1 MLALNE
7 SLVIL
12 MNLAKV
18 QSIMS
23 RRFDRLNMHGIGFT
37 DFMILYFLNHSA
49 GQSMR
54 RIDLA
59 EKAGITASGI
69 TRILLPLEKIGLV
82 GREANERDAR
92 VSYVTLTE
100 AGKQVLID
108 ASETA
113 NELATEII
121 PAEKSS
127 NNNQLLEILL
137 QLGGNIN

>member
-1 MLALNE
+1 
-7 SLVIL
+7 
-12 MNLAKV
+12 MNLAKIQAIV
-18 QSIMS
+18 S

-37 DFMILYFLNHSA
+37 DFMILYFLNQSA

-82 GREANERDAR
+82 SRELNERDAR
-92 VSYVTLTE
+92 VSYVLLTE
-100 AGKQVLID
+100 AGKQLFNE

-113 NELATEII
+113 NALAAEII
-121 PAEKSS
+121 PAEKLI
-127 NNNQLLEILL
+127 NNVALAELLI

>member
-1 MLALNE
+1 MSNINN
-7 SLVIL
+7 SLTVL
-12 MNLAKV
+12 MNLAKIQAIV
-18 QSIMS
+18 S

-37 DFMILYFLNHSA
+37 DFMILYFLNQSA

-82 GREANERDAR
+82 SRELNERDAR
-92 VSYVTLTE
+92 VSYVLLTE
-100 AGKQVLID
+100 AGKQLFNE

-113 NELATEII
+113 NALAAEII
-121 PAEKSS
+121 PAEKLI
-127 NNNQLLEILL
+127 NNVALAELLI

>member
-1 MLALNE
+1 MSTINE
-7 SLVIL
+7 SLTIL

-18 QSIMS
+18 QSIVS

-37 DFMILYFLNHSA
+37 DFMILYLLNQSA

-59 EKAGITASGI
+59 EKSGITASGI

-92 VSYVTLTE
+92 VSYVTLTG
-100 AGKQVLID
+100 AGKELFMD
-108 ASETA
+108 ACNTA
-113 NELATEII
+113 NALAFEII
-121 PAEKSS
+121 PAEKSV
-127 NNNQLLEILL
+127 NNSALFELLM
-137 QLGGNIN
+137 QLGGTIN

>member
-1 MLALNE
+1 MSTINE

-12 MNLAKV
+12 MNMAKV
-18 QSIMS
+18 QSIVS
-23 RRFDRLNMHGIGFT
+23 RRFDRLNMHGISFT
-37 DFMILYFLNHSA
+37 DFMILYFLNQSA

-82 GREANERDAR
+82 GREVNERDAR

-100 AGKQVLID
+100 AGKQLFID

-113 NELATEII
+113 NALATEII

-127 NNNQLLEILL
+127 KNSQLFEILL